1 MKDWNFQ
8 EHLKMISLENFQLSY
23 FLFIVHISNFKFW
36 KFLFYENFY
45 NKLRNSALYPNM
57 KFYFFIIETSYDVW
71 SQNRKFIKLIW
82 MQDERG
88 SLSGRLH
95 VFIRVALGKEFFEQA
110 PWPNLRYYR
119 LASHIYN
126 IFPIKSTKSGNSSIS
141 DKKITWK

>member
-1 MKDWNFQ
+1 
-8 EHLKMISLENFQLSY
+8 
-23 FLFIVHISNFKFW
+23 
-36 KFLFYENFY
+36 
-45 NKLRNSALYPNM
+45 
-57 KFYFFIIETSYDVW
+57 
-71 SQNRKFIKLIW
+71 

-126 IFPIKSTKSGNSSIS
+126 IFPIKSTKLGNSSIS
-141 DKKITWK
+141 DKKLHENKFKQVNFWYKRVWKISKVFLQIWDSKNEFFEIRDFWNFLKIAFFF